1 MGRLSGH
8 VKSPL
13 EKLEDYQPVFSE
25 YRERYDRSMV
35 YSAGRVVCGDP
46 KLELSYRTVEN
57 HMNSLL
63 EGYHSFLGGVAF
75 EEATSGIVI
84 PVTHVEEAQLAEV
97 SDGRGHQ

>member
-1 MGRLSGH
+1 MGRLSEH

-25 YRERYDRSMV
+25 YRERHSRSMV

-57 HMNSLL
+57 HMNGLL
-63 EGYHSFLGGVAF
+63 ENYHSFLGGVAF
-75 EEATSGIVI
+75 EEATSGVVI
-84 PVTHVEEAQLAEV
+84 PVEHIEAAQLVEV
-97 SDGRGHQ
+97 SDGRGYQ